1 MVRSTVIDVF
11 SDSLKTIWYV
21 SVGFVALGFLVVTFE
36 KETPLRKD
44 LVTWY
49 QWEGEG
55 EGEGEGKW

>member
-21 SVGFVALGFLVVTFE
+21 SMGFVALGFLVVIFE
-36 KETPLRKD
+36 KETSLRKD

-49 QWEGEG
+49 Q
-55 EGEGEGKW
+55 